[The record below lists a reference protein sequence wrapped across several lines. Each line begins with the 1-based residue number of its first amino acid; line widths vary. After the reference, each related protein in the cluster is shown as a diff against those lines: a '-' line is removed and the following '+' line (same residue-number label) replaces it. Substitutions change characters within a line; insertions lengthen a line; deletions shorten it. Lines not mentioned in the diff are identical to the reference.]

1 MGSGR
6 LYASVPISGSVW
18 LRTKRMARDLKG
30 VDLRSGSEADIAIKR
45 HDAKCHFQKYLGI
58 GEEEAARASIAEFLK
73 QVPNFSIAAWK
84 RIHPT
89 RNPVVDKQRERI
101 FEAWRNLGSAR

>member
-30 VDLRSGSEADIAIKR
+30 VDLRSG
-45 HDAKCHFQKYLGI
+45 AKPTSRSKGTTLS
-58 GEEEAARASIAEFLK
+58 A
-73 QVPNFSIAAWK
+73 

-101 FEAWRNLGSAR
+101 FEAWRN